1 MWGNNYC
8 EEHGTAVELHLT
20 RAIKY
25 TFNFFALQKKAQF
38 RAQEKVSLIIIIAS
52 VVTLTRVA
60 SRLLAF
66 AIQATP
72 DSGGRERPSS
82 RSRLQLVPQFLL
94 HAHANYN
101 ATF

>member
-1 MWGNNYC
+1 MWDNNYC
-8 EEHGTAVELHLT
+8 EEHATAVELHLT
-20 RAIKY
+20 RAIKC
-25 TFNFFALQKKAQF
+25 TFNFFALETKAQF
-38 RAQEKVSLIIIIAS
+38 RAQEKVSLIIIAS

-60 SRLLAF
+60 SRLLTF

-82 RSRLQLVPQFLL
+82 RSRLQLVPEFLL

>member
-1 MWGNNYC
+1 M
-8 EEHGTAVELHLT
+8 ELHLT

-25 TFNFFALQKKAQF
+25 TFNFFALETKAQF
-38 RAQEKVSLIIIIAS
+38 RGQEKVSLVIIIAS

-82 RSRLQLVPQFLL
+82 HSRLQLVPEFLL
-94 HAHANYN
+94 HARANYN

>member
-8 EEHGTAVELHLT
+8 EEQATAVELHLT
-20 RAIKY
+20 RATKY
-25 TFNFFALQKKAQF
+25 TFNFFALQTKAQF
-38 RAQEKVSLIIIIAS
+38 RAQEKVSLVIIIAS

-66 AIQATP
+66 TS
-72 DSGGRERPSS
+72 DSGGRECPSS
-82 RSRLQLVPQFLL
+82 RSRLQLVPEFLL
-94 HAHANYN
+94 HARANYN

>member
-25 TFNFFALQKKAQF
+25 TFNFFALQKTAQF
-38 RAQEKVSLIIIIAS
+38 RAQEKVALIIIIAS

-66 AIQATP
+66 AIQATS

-94 HAHANYN
+94 HAHI
-101 ATF
+101 TISI